1 MKESYQKPVLDILL
15 FEREDVITT
24 SGIGSDTDSAIS
36 YDETPGFNLN
46 VQ

>member
-24 SGIGSDTDSAIS
+24 SGISDTGRAIS
-36 YDETPGFNLN
+36 DNETPDFSLF